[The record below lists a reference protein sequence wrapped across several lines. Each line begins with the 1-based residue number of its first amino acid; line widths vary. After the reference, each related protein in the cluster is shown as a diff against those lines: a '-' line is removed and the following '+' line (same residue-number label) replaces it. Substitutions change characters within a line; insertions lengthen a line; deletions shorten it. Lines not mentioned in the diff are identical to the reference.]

1 MLAGREPRF
10 RKRKPSRK
18 RRLSARDKRPHP
30 SCLTRDCVRAEMLT
44 FGGAYLFDVGRPRRV
59 VFCATNSLGS
69 KISTISFQM
78 RDFFAGV
85 GYQDKSEHG

>member
-1 MLAGREPRF
+1 
-10 RKRKPSRK
+10 
-18 RRLSARDKRPHP
+18 
-30 SCLTRDCVRAEMLT
+30 MLT
-44 FGGAYLFDVGRPRRV
+44 FGGAYSFDVGRPRLV
-59 VFCATNSLGS
+59 VFCATNSLDS